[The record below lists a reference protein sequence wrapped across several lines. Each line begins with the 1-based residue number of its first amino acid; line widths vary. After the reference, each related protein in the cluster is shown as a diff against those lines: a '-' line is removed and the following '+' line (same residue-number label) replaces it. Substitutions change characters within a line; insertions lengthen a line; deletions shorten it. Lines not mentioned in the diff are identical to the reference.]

1 MLSWALQMEPESHSS
16 AFTSYLKFSSQL
28 KRQSICS
35 CTKRKQD
42 LINEVP
48 RKKTVPALAHSPVQ
62 GGKDEELGLAGYE
75 DSKSPVS
82 QAGGLGSF
90 QPPLRF
96 IDHALSEEV

>member
-1 MLSWALQMEPESHSS
+1 MLSWALQMEPEWHSS

-48 RKKTVPALAHSPVQ
+48 KKKTVPALAHSPVQ
-62 GGKDEELGLAGYE
+62 GG
-75 DSKSPVS
+75 KSPVS

-96 IDHALSEEV
+96 IDHALSEEA